1 MSANI
6 LIVDDEKDIRMLVSG
21 VLQDEG
27 YSTLEAGD
35 SDTAL
40 SLAQKERPDL
50 VILDI
55 WLEGSHLDGIEI
67 LKKLKEDNPFLP
79 VIMMSG
85 HGNIATA
92 VSSIKVGA
100 YDFIEKPFKSDRLL
114 LVVQRALEATRLKR
128 ENEDLRQLMFG
139 DEELI
144 GNSLL
149 IQNLRQM
156 IDKAAPTSS
165 RIFIT
170 GASGSGK
177 ELVAKQI
184 HLKSG
189 RREYPFAIVN
199 CAALTEERADAELF
213 GEESGGQV
221 IHTGILEKA
230 DGGTVLLDE
239 IVDMPIGIQS
249 KLIRLMQEM
258 SFERLHGAKKIKSNI
273 RFIASTTKDIA
284 AEIKNGKIREDLYYR
299 LNVVPIRV
307 PPLKERK
314 DDIIPLIDYFM
325 GRFSE
330 LKSTKMPTFA
340 DDALAVLQA
349 YDWPGNV
356 RQLRNV
362 LEWLTIINPDADTAI
377 HEDMLP
383 AEITLKSPD
392 SLRWDR
398 SMSIM
403 SLSLKEAR
411 EVFEKEYIEAQMK
424 RFGDN
429 ISRTAKFVGM
439 ERSALYRKLK
449 SLGIEVKRRF
459 SEEEEASEE

>member
-1 MSANI
+1 MSASI
-6 LIVDDEKDIRMLVSG
+6 LIVDDEKDIRMLVAG
-21 VLQDEG
+21 VLKDEG
-27 YSTLEAGD
+27 FGTMEAGEGEQ
-35 SDTAL
+35 AL
-40 SLAQKERPDL
+40 ALVRKERPDL

-55 WLEGSHLDGIEI
+55 WLEGSKLDGMDI
-67 LKKLKEDNPFLP
+67 LKKLKSENPFLP

-114 LVVQRALEATRLKR
+114 LVVQRALETYKLKR

-139 DEELI
+139 DDELVGI
-144 GNSLL
+144 SLL

-156 IDKAAPTSS
+156 IDKVAPTSS
-165 RIFIT
+165 RVFIT
-170 GASGSGK
+170 GAPGSGK

-184 HLKSG
+184 HLKSS
-189 RREYPFAIVN
+189 RKENSFLIVN
-199 CAALTEERADAELF
+199 CAALAEDRADAELF
-213 GEESGGQV
+213 GEENNGEV
-221 IHTGILEKA
+221 IHTGIFEKA

-239 IVDMPIGIQS
+239 IADMPIGIQS
-249 KLIRLMQEM
+249 KLVRLMQEM

-273 RFIASTTKDIA
+273 RFIASTTKDIVQ
-284 AEIKNGKIREDLYYR
+284 EIKTGKMREDLFYR
-299 LNVVPIRV
+299 LNVVPLRV
-307 PPLKERK
+307 PSLKERK
-314 DDIIPLIDYFM
+314 DDIIPLVDYFM
-325 GRFSE
+325 GKFAE
-330 LKSTKMPTFA
+330 LKSAQMPTLA
-340 DDALAVLQA
+340 DDALAVLQT

-362 LEWLTIINPDADTAI
+362 LEWLTIINPDAKTAI

-383 AEITLKSPD
+383 AEINLKSPD

-411 EVFEKEYIEAQMK
+411 EVFEKEYLEAQMK

-429 ISRTAKFVGM
+429 ISRTARFVGM

-449 SLGIEVKRRF
+449 NLGVEVKRRF
-459 SEEEEASEE
+459 VEEEEDEAS